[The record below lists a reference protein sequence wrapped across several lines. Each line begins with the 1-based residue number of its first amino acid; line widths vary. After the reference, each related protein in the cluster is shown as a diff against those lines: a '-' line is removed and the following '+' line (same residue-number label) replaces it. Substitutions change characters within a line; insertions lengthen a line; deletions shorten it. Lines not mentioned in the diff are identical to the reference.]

1 MEISRERWGNGLEP
15 IEDVIGRVLGTGRLG
30 RSAHVAELWSGWR
43 DIVGEIVAD
52 HCSPEKIENGK
63 LYVKVD
69 SAVWRQQLDLL
80 KEEIK
85 GKIDQKLRDS
95 EIKKIVFR

>member
-1 MEISRERWGNGLEP
+1 METSGERRGNGLEP
-15 IEDVIGRVLGTGRLG
+15 IESVIGRVLGTGRLG

-43 DIVGEIVAD
+43 EIVGEIAAD

-69 SAVWRQQLDLL
+69 SPVWRQQLDLL

-85 GKIDQKLRDS
+85 GKIDQKIKNC